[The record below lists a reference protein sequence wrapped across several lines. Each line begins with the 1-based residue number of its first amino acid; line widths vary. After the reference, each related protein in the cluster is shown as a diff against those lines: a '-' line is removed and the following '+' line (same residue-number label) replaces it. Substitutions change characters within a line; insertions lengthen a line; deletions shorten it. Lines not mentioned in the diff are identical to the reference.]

1 MTAKEIY
8 LRQLELARARDRV
21 AQLEFYAPDATIE
34 FPFAPEGTPGRFQGR
49 EEILAMFQA
58 LDVTRGSGTRV
69 IEDRSSLTVH
79 ESNDPEV
86 IIAEV
91 DLTVEF
97 LDLSQTRE
105 IRQVHVV
112 RVQDAK
118 IISHRDYFS
127 GDTTILVRQ
136 ALDPTAS

>member
-8 LRQLELARARDRV
+8 LRQLELARAHDRIG
-21 AQLEFYAPDATIE
+21 QLEFYAPDATIE
-34 FPFAPEGTPGRFQGR
+34 FPFAPAGTPDRFQGR
-49 EEILAMFQA
+49 EEILAMFLA

-69 IEDRSSLTVH
+69 IEDRSSLVVH

-97 LDLSQTRE
+97 LDLAQTRQ

-112 RVQDAK
+112 RVRDDK
-118 IISHRDYFS
+118 IISHRDYFA
-127 GDTTILVRQ
+127 GDTTALVRQ
-136 ALDPTAS
+136 ALSGAES